1 MNGVQLGARFS
12 LATNRLQYCG
22 PADAEPL
29 LYRAITSDQ
38 GHAEAARALSG
49 FEALMPYLELIAA
62 KHRRDPFD
70 TEVVEA
76 YWVGNELL
84 DAFDRDDFVR
94 LLEAL
99 TQRGLPRSMAL
110 RLSERLPPRPLPHHA
125 FHVAYVGVGN
135 VTGHVPTTLTN
146 MEACRPAWADV
157 VRVADGV
164 LHVRGPTLVLDGAS
178 IAWGPAVERELR
190 YDPMVLPDPR
200 PGDAVA
206 IHWGWPAL
214 RLTST
219 QRSSLETYSR
229 RSLEQANAALL
240 AGSGSTGSAAGPP
253 TSRT

>member
-29 LYRAITSDQ
+29 LYRAITTDA

-62 KHRRDPFD
+62 KHGRTPFD

-76 YWVGNELL
+76 YWVGNSLL
-84 DAFDRDDFVR
+84 DAFARDDFVR

-99 TQRGLPRSMAL
+99 TRRGLPRSMAA
-110 RLSERLPPRPLPHHA
+110 RLAERLPPHPLPHHT
-125 FHVAYVGVGN
+125 FHVAFVGVGN
-135 VTGHVPTTLTN
+135 VTGHVPTTLGN

-157 VRVADGV
+157 VEARDSV
-164 LHVRGPTLVLDGAS
+164 LRVRGPTLVLDGGAV
-178 IAWGPAVERELR
+178 AWGPPVEREVR
-190 YDPMVLPDPR
+190 YDPKVIPDPR
-200 PGDAVA
+200 PGDSVA
-206 IHWGWPAL
+206 IHWSWPAL
-214 RLTST
+214 RLTAS
-219 QRSSLETYSR
+219 QRLALETYSR
-229 RSLEQANAALL
+229 RSVEQANLAMAVGPAGPA
-240 AGSGSTGSAAGPP
+240 AGSP